1 MAHGR
6 EALPRVAER
15 DAPGAPGRSRWN
27 EADGT
32 PDRKSE
38 KGELSGDALGRTALA
53 LPRSAAGTKARR
65 ALSSRSRHGGE
76 RSMRANKESKRKLFR
91 DSPKSPRRAITV
103 TWPPPRSGT
112 AARMRSPNNSAC
124 ARSLLTATLGS
135 ANSRSPLRLTHTP
148 PRDQFHADVA
158 AGAHDLLG
166 AKRLAVL
173 SIVGYEWLRRPIIEL
188 GVGDAMPRAAGRG
201 CLTLAASPGG
211 WPDSA
216 RAFRPMVTTV
226 GRLAVLPR
234 HGGPAPPIQ
243 PSVAEAIV
251 LLSRPR
257 PLEVVPGHDE

>member
-1 MAHGR
+1 MQTS
-6 EALPRVAER
+6 L
-15 DAPGAPGRSRWN
+15 
-27 EADGT
+27 
-32 PDRKSE
+32 
-38 KGELSGDALGRTALA
+38 
-53 LPRSAAGTKARR
+53 R
-65 ALSSRSRHGGE
+65 ALMISSAPSVWPYVVGG
-76 RSMRANKESKRKLFR
+76 LVGF
-91 DSPKSPRRAITV
+91 
-103 TWPPPRSGT
+103 
-112 AARMRSPNNSAC
+112 
-124 ARSLLTATLGS
+124 
-135 ANSRSPLRLTHTP
+135 
-148 PRDQFHADVA
+148 VA
-158 AGAHDLLG
+158 S
-166 AKRLAVL
+166 VL